1 MNKFIGFLNTK
12 ETMNCKGEWKFKGL
26 ESETEKCNSR
36 SLKYYRNKNVITCVL
51 RSNGKKAIGIAKCNP
66 KDKFN
71 YYDGVLIA
79 ELRAREN
86 FYKITVENHIKRM
99 KEKENAIHY

>member
-1 MNKFIGFLNTK
+1 VNKLIGTLTAK
-12 ETMNCKGEWKFKGL
+12 ETMNCKGEFEIKGFKN
-26 ESETEKCNSR
+26 EIEKCNSR
-36 SLKYYRNKNVITCVL
+36 NLKYYRNKNVITCVI
-51 RSNGKKAIGIAKCNP
+51 RSNGKKAIGIAKCSP

-99 KEKENAIHY
+99 KEMEDAIHY